1 MFNLFKKKRKEE
13 PNLPE
18 LVDLN
23 NLPLQEGDEVESLRY
38 DLGRCRL
45 ILSDGSYVYESLTS
59 GERVSWLKMIDAA
72 TENQKVKKIV
82 KKAH

>member
-1 MFNLFKKKRKEE
+1 MFNLFKKKRKQE
-13 PNLPE
+13 PDLPE

-23 NLPLQEGDEVESLRY
+23 NLPLHEGDEVESLRY
-38 DLGRCRL
+38 DLGHCRL
-45 ILSDGSYVYESLTS
+45 ILSEGSYVYESLSS

-82 KKAH
+82 KKSS

>member
-1 MFNLFKKKRKEE
+1 MFNLFKKKRKEV
-13 PNLPE
+13 PKLPE
-18 LVDLN
+18 LADLN

-45 ILSDGSYVYESLTS
+45 ILAEGSYVYESLSS

-72 TENQKVKKIV
+72 TEHQKVKKIV
-82 KKAH
+82 KKAP